1 MINYA
6 KENDW
11 ENASAAGKSAGGN
24 GLGCEK
30 HHMAEIGKQ
39 KGPLCSLLS
48 EGWFIYGHRPNS
60 ALLSLHFTNVNKK
73 GITASKR
80 QWVIKKTVELNLS
93 IYIKNMLNT
102 EWIS

>member
-1 MINYA
+1 LFCFVLFCFVLFCFVSSYEMCV
-6 KENDW
+6 KNDW

-48 EGWFIYGHRPNS
+48 ETG
-60 ALLSLHFTNVNKK
+60 LSWAETK
-73 GITASKR
+73 
-80 QWVIKKTVELNLS
+80 
-93 IYIKNMLNT
+93 
-102 EWIS
+102 

>member
-1 MINYA
+1 MPA
-6 KENDW
+6 
-11 ENASAAGKSAGGN
+11 
-24 GLGCEK
+24 
-30 HHMAEIGKQ
+30 MGKQ

-80 QWVIKKTVELNLS
+80 QWVIEDCGIKSSYIHKEYVNHSMKFLKCFALVTVFVD
-93 IYIKNMLNT
+93 IFFRKWKNFGSN
-102 EWIS
+102 EIS